1 MRSLLAII
9 FIGAVAAGAGYL
21 ARRPTIARGD
31 VIAADLLAKNAQV
44 RSARCDPEIPIGVD
58 GARFSCVVQLETGGT
73 QRVAL
78 ELDRSGVIRE
88 AGKTATTA
96 DPWR

>member
-31 VIAADLLAKNAQV
+31 VIAADLMTKNAQL
-44 RSARCDPEIPIGVD
+44 RSVECDPQIPIGVD
-58 GARFSCVVQLETGGT
+58 GARFSCVVELKAGGA

>member
-1 MRSLLAII
+1 MRSLLVVA

-31 VIAADLLAKNAQV
+31 VIAADLLAKNAQLHSV
-44 RSARCDPEIPIGVD
+44 TCDPQIPIGHD
-58 GARFSCVVQLETGGT
+58 GARFSCVVELAAGGT
-73 QRVAL
+73 HRVEL
-78 ELDRSGVIRE
+78 ELDRSGGIRE
-88 AGKTATTA
+88 VGKPATAA